1 MSFSTLH
8 TTTIECSVC
17 GDEQTASTITSVH
30 GDAACHPCITEM
42 FTLAMGDESNY
53 PPRWVEHRL
62 DVADYSHAIP
72 TSVQEQF
79 KVKSREWDIKPVDRM
94 YCQGRIQKWLPGHP
108 SEEVC
113 GRFLGGRTTDGSLS
127 KASCSHCCKTSC
139 STCDDVITTTSHR
152 CDPSKLRPKDE
163 EAIFAG
169 LKRGKDYQICP
180 SSRCGRKVELKD
192 GCKHMHCYC
201 GAQFCYICGKEAT
214 ASSGHWQTTC
224 PRYNQPDAQNA
235 LYDPHLD
242 PRLQREQPQQDP
254 RDVAP
259 GVDADRAR
267 MFAVGRARLHN
278 ERVVGAWR

>member
-1 MSFSTLH
+1 MSLSTLH
-8 TTTIECSVC
+8 TTTSDGPTAECSVC
-17 GDEQTASTITSVH
+17 GDEQTVSTIAVVH
-30 GDAACHPCITEM
+30 GDAACHGCITEM
-42 FTLAMGDESNY
+42 FTLAIEDEGNY
-53 PPRWVEHRL
+53 PPRWAEHRL
-62 DVADYSHAIP
+62 DVADVSSAIS

-79 KVKSREWDIKPVDRM
+79 KVKSKEWDVKPVDRM
-94 YCQGRIQKWLPGHP
+94 YCQGRILKWAPGHR
-108 SEEVC
+108 SEEIL
-113 GRFLGGRTTDGSLS
+113 GRPYNRRTPEQ
-127 KASCSHCCKTSC
+127 ARRP
-139 STCDDVITTTSHR
+139 VR
-152 CDPSKLRPKDE
+152 PVVMCDPAKVRPKDE
-163 EAIFAG
+163 EAIFVG

-192 GCKHMHCYC
+192 GCNHMHCYC

-254 RDVAP
+254 RDMAP

-267 MFAVGRARLHN
+267 MFAVGRAILHN
-278 ERVVGAWR
+278 ERVVGARR